1 MASKRKEGVVGLN
14 AAPVNWINTVKMRGE
29 DLEKLEIM
37 PGGVIEII
45 GRRGT
50 LLVKA
55 VEDDYLPKSMI
66 GIDARTMKLFGI
78 RRGEKVSAARYEGP
92 PLEVEEEEE

>member
-1 MASKRKEGVVGLN
+1 MASEKEGVIGLN
-14 AAPVNWINTVKMRGE
+14 AVPVNWINTVKMRGE

-37 PGGVIEII
+37 PGGIIEII
-45 GRRGT
+45 GKRGT

-55 VEDDYLPKSMI
+55 VQDDYLPESKI

-78 RRGEKVSAARYEGP
+78 RRGEKVSAACYTGP

>member
-1 MASKRKEGVVGLN
+1 MEKKKEGVVELN
-14 AAPVNWINTVKMRGE
+14 AMPVNWINTVKMRGE

-37 PGGVIEII
+37 PGGIIEVI

-55 VEDDYLPKSMI
+55 VEDDYLPARFV

-78 RRGEKVSAARYEGP
+78 RRGEMISAARYTGP
-92 PLEVEEEEE
+92 PLEEEEEEE

>member
-1 MASKRKEGVVGLN
+1 MEKKKQGVIALN
-14 AAPVNWINTVKMRGE
+14 AVPVNWINTVKMRGD
-29 DLEKLEIM
+29 DLEKLEIV

-55 VEDDYLPKSMI
+55 VEDDFLPSESI

-78 RRGEKVSAARYEGP
+78 RRTEKVSAAGYSGP
-92 PLEVEEEEE
+92 PLDEEDEE